1 MSTSGRF
8 PTHHIPDD
16 GIRYA
21 PGETVRIDHS
31 SGRVEIIKDPA
42 GAYEVMS
49 CRPATEYGGHPPLLR
64 IGLRKRETAPPAKDP
79 EPWAPRRQN
88 NW

>member
-1 MSTSGRF
+1 MSTSSRF
-8 PTHHIPDD
+8 STHHIPDD
-16 GIRYA
+16 GARYA

-49 CRPATEYGGHPPLLR
+49 CRPATEYGNHPPLLR
-64 IGLRKRETAPPAKDP
+64 VGLRKREALPAKDP
-79 EPWAPRRQN
+79 EPWAPQRPSD
-88 NW
+88 W